1 MRTAFKL
8 TLLLFIATFALQ
20 SCQDNDDIPPTSS
33 LEIQDF
39 IWKGMNLYY
48 LWQATH
54 CTLPA

>member
-48 LWQATH
+48 LW
-54 CTLPA
+54 